1 MRINKAVELL
11 EQRQPVYFEFVDAND
26 VGKYDGDVGKYDGH
40 AGKYDGH
47 VGKYDGHVGKYDG
60 GAGKYD
66 AGRALAQTWADY
78 IAYDMEHS
86 ALDVRGLMR
95 FMRGLVDGGPT
106 RSGHR
111 TPAVIVTLPIDGT
124 DEQSVRANGWMI
136 KHVLATGVHGLL
148 LCHAE
153 SPEAVRAFVEAARYS
168 FHAGAG
174 QDLGQGR
181 RGHGGQ
187 TRAAEIWGIPAGEY
201 LTRADPWPLEARGEL
216 LLGIKVENKRALAG
230 VERTTRVP
238 GIAFAEWGPGDMGM
252 SMGYPD
258 QHNEPYPAE
267 MRAARAR
274 VMGACKAA
282 GLAFLEAVTPENVI
296 ARIEEGVMIGCGPR
310 AQEAADVGRR
320 HTRRAL
326 AW

>member
-11 EQRQPVYFEFVDAND
+11 EQRQPVYFEFVDANGA
-26 VGKYDGDVGKYDGH
+26 GKYDGD
-40 AGKYDGH
+40 AGE
-47 VGKYDGHVGKYDG
+47 
-60 GAGKYD
+60 YD

-78 IAYDMEHS
+78 ITYDMEHS

-124 DEQSVRANGWMI
+124 DEQSVRASGWMI
-136 KHVLATGVHGLL
+136 KQVLATGVHGLL

-153 SPEAVRAFVEAARYS
+153 SPEAVRALVEAARYS
-168 FHAGAG
+168 FHASSGHASTGHASSGHGDGGPELGA
-174 QDLGQGR
+174 GR

-187 TRAAEIWGIPAGEY
+187 TRAAEIWGVAPGEY
-201 LTRADPWPLEARGEL
+201 LARADPWPLDPRGEL
-216 LLGIKVENKRALAG
+216 LLGIKVENKRALAV

-258 QHNEPYPAE
+258 QHDEPYPAE

-296 ARIEEGVMIGCGPR
+296 GRIEEGVMIGCGPR
-310 AQEAADVGRR
+310 AQEAADIGRR